1 MSNIVSHHEVL
12 PRNDVISPRDF
23 LNEIKPVVISFIRE
37 KQQNKI
43 QLLLVCEM
51 VRTDP
56 VTGNIVTAER
66 FALRSL
72 QEPVYDSTDLEA
84 TYERMVA
91 KILESFSAFLKSGSG
106 WTLKRIIKLDITPAK
121 NKPIKGSLKSP
132 LPKELRRK
140 NTLINMNNEDDKCF
154 MYAVTRALNMVDDN
168 PQRVNQKLIKRA
180 EELNWEG
187 IEFPTRCSERMYK

>member
-1 MSNIVSHHEVL
+1 MASNYKVTPVRRFLSNIVSHHEVL

-56 VTGNIVTAER
+56 VTGNMVTAER
-66 FALRSL
+66 SAFRSP

-84 TYERMVA
+84 TY
-91 KILESFSAFLKSGSG
+91 
-106 WTLKRIIKLDITPAK
+106 
-121 NKPIKGSLKSP
+121 
-132 LPKELRRK
+132 
-140 NTLINMNNEDDKCF
+140 
-154 MYAVTRALNMVDDN
+154 
-168 PQRVNQKLIKRA
+168 
-180 EELNWEG
+180 
-187 IEFPTRCSERMYK
+187 

>member
-1 MSNIVSHHEVL
+1 
-12 PRNDVISPRDF
+12 
-23 LNEIKPVVISFIRE
+23 
-37 KQQNKI
+37 
-43 QLLLVCEM
+43 M

-91 KILESFSAFLKSGSG
+91 KMLESFSAFLKSGSG
-106 WTLKRIIKLDITPAK
+106 WTLKRIIKLDITPTK

-132 LPKELRRK
+132 LPKELKRK

-154 MYAVTRALNMVDDN
+154 MYAATRALNMVDDD